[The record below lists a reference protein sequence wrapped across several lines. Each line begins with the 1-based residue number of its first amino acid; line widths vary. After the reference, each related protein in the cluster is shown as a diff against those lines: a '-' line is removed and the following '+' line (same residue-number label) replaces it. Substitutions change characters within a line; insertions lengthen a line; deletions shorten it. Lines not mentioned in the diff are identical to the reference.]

1 MEEKVIY
8 IEDEAIQLEEVAV
21 NKGKKLYRFFM
32 DGRINGAPLK
42 EIMENFPDY
51 KFEPGENG
59 VYDYFIEE
67 NGILK
72 LYWPDGTPF
81 SEDDLF

>member
-1 MEEKVIY
+1 
-8 IEDEAIQLEEVAV
+8 
-21 NKGKKLYRFFM
+21 M